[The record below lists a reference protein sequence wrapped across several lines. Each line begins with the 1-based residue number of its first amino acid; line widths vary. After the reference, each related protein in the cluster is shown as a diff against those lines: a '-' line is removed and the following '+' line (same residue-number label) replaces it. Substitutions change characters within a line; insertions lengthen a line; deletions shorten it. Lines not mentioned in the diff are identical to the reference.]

1 MPRTLACRKIVD
13 ELKELGGF
21 WEPNDPVNSTL
32 KARLYPSLS
41 QKEKLDQMF
50 AANRAVHNK
59 LDRVTR
65 VATKGKNKTTQAQL
79 VAKYRPI
86 AKLKTMDKYKKGLAR
101 HRQVPDEVRDSA
113 FRDFKRAV
121 KSSIAVYFAK
131 RKRGE
136 STTYPDMKFK
146 SKFAPSNTIEF
157 MFRSF
162 KTIRTGGLDKLYFS
176 PRYFGFE
183 ETEGIEVREHLP
195 ELTMSV
201 RLQRLREGEYYL
213 MVTQKKKFPRSK
225 TERVCAIVPGV
236 RNFVTVYDPNG
247 RTLNVNDARSILKK
261 KFEDEVHASED
272 GQREQ
277 GPSFD

>member
-146 SKFAPSNTIEF
+146 S
-157 MFRSF
+157 
-162 KTIRTGGLDKLYFS
+162 GLDKLYFS